1 MVQGGRPIIVLDTM
15 VITGRDI
22 MVIMDRD
29 SIILISDL
37 GITLIMDMDMDMDM
51 DRGDER
57 YWNLNYQYFLNIKC
71 IKPVSNPFMGIS
83 SLSLFFA
90 SRSRADFSPLFLI
103 ATYIN
108 GLKSA
113 LQKGS

>member
-1 MVQGGRPIIVLDTM
+1 MAQGGRPITVLDTM

-29 SIILISDL
+29 SIILISGL
-37 GITLIMDMDMDMDM
+37 GIILLMDM
-51 DRGDER
+51 DRGGER

-71 IKPVSNPFMGIS
+71 IKPVSNPFRGS

-90 SRSRADFSPLFLI
+90 SRSRADFSPLFLR
-103 ATYIN
+103 ASYIS